1 MAFLVGVFEGDFDA
15 FKQQF
20 DSDPLGR
27 KQAPK
32 GHTMLRG
39 VDNPNEI
46 FLRVEFDSAEEAKSF
61 RDKVR
66 GSDVLQNMTVKAADG
81 DRDGGPSRLLGGA
94 CARQTLRQRCARAN
108 DALVTP
114 GSRCEPRA
122 FPDLAPLVLRPGR
135 SGRRPGCRT
144 SAWP

>member
-27 KQAPK
+27 RQAAK

-46 FLRVEFDSAEEAKSF
+46 FLRVEFEWCPARTANAVRVAHTRRVSAPP
-61 RDKVR
+61 
-66 GSDVLQNMTVKAADG
+66 
-81 DRDGGPSRLLGGA
+81 GPSGA
-94 CARQTLRQRCARAN
+94 PAGPAAQRRSRPRRFSSPYGRAAVILPMRCA
-108 DALVTP
+108 
-114 GSRCEPRA
+114 E
-122 FPDLAPLVLRPGR
+122 
-135 SGRRPGCRT
+135 
-144 SAWP
+144 